1 MRADIFGFSASA
13 KQLEKRLQNWEQSV
27 RAKAKDAMNKITI
40 RWRDEAEERAPVDER
55 RLGPGILGNS
65 YEENGVF
72 ISEVGSNLDYAK
84 YVEFGTDY
92 IAGGKVKALGDD
104 PGVTDAQAITV
115 WAAKNTDLVDNET
128 GKADRRGNA
137 AIEKSLSKGGSQ
149 EQMPWLRPAFNSIR
163 RWAEKLIVNALN
175 PPGSKAA

>member
-13 KQLEKRLQNWEQSV
+13 KQLEKRLLNWEQSV
-27 RAKAKDAMNKITI
+27 QAKAKRAMKDIAE
-40 RWRDEAEERAPVDER
+40 RWRDEAQQRVPVDKSTLKDR
-55 RLGPGILGNS
+55 ILENS

-72 ISEVGSNLDYAK
+72 IAEVGSNLEYAK
-84 YVEFGTDY
+84 FLEFGTDY

-104 PGVTDAQAITV
+104 PGITDAEAITI
-115 WAAKNTDLVDNET
+115 WAAKNAGLVNNET
-128 GKADRRGNA
+128 GKVKAGLVK
-137 AIEKSLSKGGSQ
+137 AIDKNLKAGGSQ

>member
-1 MRADIFGFSASA
+1 MRADIFGFRASA
-13 KQLEKRLQNWEQSV
+13 KQLEKRLEGWRASV
-27 RAKAKDAMNKITI
+27 RSKAAKAMKQVAL
-40 RWRDEAEERAPVDER
+40 RWHAEAVERVPVDEGTLR
-55 RLGPGILGNS
+55 NRILQNS

-72 ISEVGSNLDYAK
+72 IAEVGSNLEYAK
-84 YVEFGTDY
+84 FLEFGTDY

-115 WAAKNTDLVDNET
+115 WAAKNADLVSNKT
-128 GKADRRGNA
+128 GKADKRANA
-137 AIEKSLSKGGSQ
+137 AIDKNLKAGGSQ